1 MSKFNPLCTIIV
13 TIIEGKYF
21 PQNPNA
27 KLFVECRFTDE
38 VLSTISPDS
47 NSILSTDSVDQS
59 SFPIWDTELAWEVD
73 QKTLHTLRLQW
84 AHLKLQSA
92 ADRPGKEKWISLL
105 NSRSHGLPPE
115 IKISFCIL
123 SNISPPSTPI
133 TTNYVASPIPSLF
146 DSKTG
151 EPRSLDRVCP
161 MYNAKRE
168 MPVSADVQ
176 TARIGLFL
184 TIKRIEND
192 NNNFNHVNDIRT
204 FSLGNNNNVIREQNN
219 EHKFRVVIDLE
230 SINLNKSFKNIYIKY
245 SYPSLGITH
254 NKFTQSHS
262 PIIEPNQDVKLI
274 SGTNTI
280 DVTMTHQ
287 RLQRYFEVA
296 PLLMEVWQQ
305 QQQTQTIVDQKND
318 IQIGVANLR
327 LEEVFLSQT
336 TKDEDGKAD
345 VKKFSTLAPIKS
357 VEIFKQA
364 DEHIRFTQKVLS
376 GNKKNSKKLD
386 ESLQRGE
393 KDIKY
398 RWLELDR
405 QFEMKRAELEKNYEK
420 EKLLIKSNANNEE
433 LVKDLKKEIEQLKIQ
448 LNSET
453 FAKNHYESQ
462 WLKSLQVIAGTD
474 GDNNNGDGND
484 DENLFWNEL
493 QEIDQCWSQVRR
505 MTEEETVILNHEK
518 FVLNILKEQL
528 KKLNV

>member
-59 SFPIWDTELAWEVD
+59 SFPIWDTELAWELIGYSMLD
-73 QKTLHTLRLQW
+73 LR
-84 AHLKLQSA
+84 AA

-192 NNNFNHVNDIRT
+192 NNNFNHVND
-204 FSLGNNNNVIREQNN
+204 
-219 EHKFRVVIDLE
+219 
-230 SINLNKSFKNIYIKY
+230 
-245 SYPSLGITH
+245 
-254 NKFTQSHS
+254 
-262 PIIEPNQDVKLI
+262 
-274 SGTNTI
+274 
-280 DVTMTHQ
+280 
-287 RLQRYFEVA
+287 
-296 PLLMEVWQQ
+296 
-305 QQQTQTIVDQKND
+305 
-318 IQIGVANLR
+318 
-327 LEEVFLSQT
+327 
-336 TKDEDGKAD
+336 
-345 VKKFSTLAPIKS
+345 
-357 VEIFKQA
+357 
-364 DEHIRFTQKVLS
+364 
-376 GNKKNSKKLD
+376 
-386 ESLQRGE
+386 
-393 KDIKY
+393 
-398 RWLELDR
+398 
-405 QFEMKRAELEKNYEK
+405 
-420 EKLLIKSNANNEE
+420 
-433 LVKDLKKEIEQLKIQ
+433 
-448 LNSET
+448 
-453 FAKNHYESQ
+453 
-462 WLKSLQVIAGTD
+462 
-474 GDNNNGDGND
+474 
-484 DENLFWNEL
+484 
-493 QEIDQCWSQVRR
+493 
-505 MTEEETVILNHEK
+505 
-518 FVLNILKEQL
+518 
-528 KKLNV
+528 

>member
-133 TTNYVASPIPSLF
+133 TTNYVASPIPN
-146 DSKTG
+146 K
-151 EPRSLDRVCP
+151 
-161 MYNAKRE
+161 
-168 MPVSADVQ
+168 
-176 TARIGLFL
+176 
-184 TIKRIEND
+184 
-192 NNNFNHVNDIRT
+192 IRT

-386 ESLQRGE
+386 ESLQR
-393 KDIKY
+393 
-398 RWLELDR
+398 
-405 QFEMKRAELEKNYEK
+405 
-420 EKLLIKSNANNEE
+420 E

>member
-1 MSKFNPLCTIIV
+1 DK
-13 TIIEGKYF
+13 
-21 PQNPNA
+21 
-27 KLFVECRFTDE
+27 
-38 VLSTISPDS
+38 
-47 NSILSTDSVDQS
+47 
-59 SFPIWDTELAWEVD
+59 TELIGYSMLD
-73 QKTLHTLRLQW
+73 LR
-84 AHLKLQSA
+84 AA

-376 GNKKNSKKLD
+376 GNKKNSKKLGFAKFKIQQLKAIDQQLQQSILYFQTRD

-462 WLKSLQVIAGTD
+462 WLKSLQ
-474 GDNNNGDGND
+474 
-484 DENLFWNEL
+484 
-493 QEIDQCWSQVRR
+493 
-505 MTEEETVILNHEK
+505 
-518 FVLNILKEQL
+518 
-528 KKLNV
+528 

>member
-133 TTNYVASPIPSLF
+133 TTNYVASPIPN
-146 DSKTG
+146 K
-151 EPRSLDRVCP
+151 
-161 MYNAKRE
+161 
-168 MPVSADVQ
+168 
-176 TARIGLFL
+176 
-184 TIKRIEND
+184 
-192 NNNFNHVNDIRT
+192 IRT

-357 VEIFKQA
+357 VGLTTSREMGHINQA

-376 GNKKNSKKLD
+376 GNKKNSKKLGFAKFKIQQLKAIDQQLQQSILYFQTRD

-462 WLKSLQVIAGTD
+462 WLKSLQ
-474 GDNNNGDGND
+474 
-484 DENLFWNEL
+484 
-493 QEIDQCWSQVRR
+493 IDQCWSQVRR

>member
-84 AHLKLQSA
+84 AHLKLQ
-92 ADRPGKEKWISLL
+92 
-105 NSRSHGLPPE
+105 
-115 IKISFCIL
+115 C
-123 SNISPPSTPI
+123 
-133 TTNYVASPIPSLF
+133 LF

-192 NNNFNHVNDIRT
+192 NNNFNHIRT

-462 WLKSLQVIAGTD
+462 WLKSLQ
-474 GDNNNGDGND
+474 
-484 DENLFWNEL
+484 
-493 QEIDQCWSQVRR
+493 IDQCWSQVRR

>member
-192 NNNFNHVNDIRT
+192 NNNFNH
-204 FSLGNNNNVIREQNN
+204 F
-219 EHKFRVVIDLE
+219 
-230 SINLNKSFKNIYIKY
+230 
-245 SYPSLGITH
+245 
-254 NKFTQSHS
+254 
-262 PIIEPNQDVKLI
+262 
-274 SGTNTI
+274 
-280 DVTMTHQ
+280 
-287 RLQRYFEVA
+287 
-296 PLLMEVWQQ
+296 
-305 QQQTQTIVDQKND
+305 
-318 IQIGVANLR
+318 
-327 LEEVFLSQT
+327 
-336 TKDEDGKAD
+336 
-345 VKKFSTLAPIKS
+345 
-357 VEIFKQA
+357 
-364 DEHIRFTQKVLS
+364 
-376 GNKKNSKKLD
+376 
-386 ESLQRGE
+386 
-393 KDIKY
+393 
-398 RWLELDR
+398 
-405 QFEMKRAELEKNYEK
+405 
-420 EKLLIKSNANNEE
+420 
-433 LVKDLKKEIEQLKIQ
+433 
-448 LNSET
+448 
-453 FAKNHYESQ
+453 
-462 WLKSLQVIAGTD
+462 
-474 GDNNNGDGND
+474 
-484 DENLFWNEL
+484 
-493 QEIDQCWSQVRR
+493 
-505 MTEEETVILNHEK
+505 
-518 FVLNILKEQL
+518 
-528 KKLNV
+528 